1 MPDQLSSILESTE
14 PTLLTSG
21 WHRTEGPLWH
31 PGGYVTFVDLQG
43 CQLLRWDTDGR
54 VSVVREDT
62 GEGNGCTLDRQGRL
76 LMCEGADH
84 RRVTRM
90 EADGTVTTLADR
102 WQGKRF
108 NKPNDVI
115 CRSDGTIY
123 FTDPELRLPEDQR
136 EVGFAGVYR
145 IDPQDQL
152 HLATDQC
159 VYPNGLALSPDE
171 SVLYVAISRE
181 GTQCFIEEQKGEYCA
196 HRRIEAFDVAADG
209 TLSNQR
215 LFCDMSSADAGV
227 PDGMKVDTLGRVFCV
242 GSGGFWIID
251 PSGEVLGVARMPEI
265 TRNLAFGG
273 PDFRTLYLTPG
284 DSLAML
290 RVKTPGIGAFS

>member
-1 MPDQLSSILESTE
+1 MPDQLSDILESTE

-21 WHRTEGPLWH
+21 WNRTEGPLWH

-90 EADGTVTTLADR
+90 EADGSVTTLADG

-136 EVGFAGVYR
+136 ELGFAGVYR
-145 IDPQDQL
+145 IDPEGQL

-159 VYPNGLALSPDE
+159 VYPNGLALSPD
-171 SVLYVAISRE
+171 
-181 GTQCFIEEQKGEYCA
+181 
-196 HRRIEAFDVAADG
+196 HRCPI
-209 TLSNQR
+209 
-215 LFCDMSSADAGV
+215 
-227 PDGMKVDTLGRVFCV
+227 
-242 GSGGFWIID
+242 
-251 PSGEVLGVARMPEI
+251 
-265 TRNLAFGG
+265 
-273 PDFRTLYLTPG
+273 
-284 DSLAML
+284 
-290 RVKTPGIGAFS
+290 

>member
-84 RRVTRM
+84 RRLTRM
-90 EADGTVTTLADR
+90 ETDGSVTTLADR

-136 EVGFAGVYR
+136 EVGLRRGLSYR
-145 IDPQDQL
+145 
-152 HLATDQC
+152 
-159 VYPNGLALSPDE
+159 SP
-171 SVLYVAISRE
+171 
-181 GTQCFIEEQKGEYCA
+181 GP
-196 HRRIEAFDVAADG
+196 AA
-209 TLSNQR
+209 
-215 LFCDMSSADAGV
+215 
-227 PDGMKVDTLGRVFCV
+227 
-242 GSGGFWIID
+242 
-251 PSGEVLGVARMPEI
+251 
-265 TRNLAFGG
+265 
-273 PDFRTLYLTPG
+273 PG
-284 DSLAML
+284 H
-290 RVKTPGIGAFS
+290 